1 MAQAEGYKVYIP
13 LRDAEEPVVAERC
26 CLLPCPCPPAAV
38 LVISAKGIIKSYSIF
53 PVNPDIA
60 CSPALEV
67 GVCLSIHFQYWLWYS
82 VFLDAEQY
90 VQI

>member
-1 MAQAEGYKVYIP
+1 MA
-13 LRDAEEPVVAERC
+13 AERC

-38 LVISAKGIIKSYSIF
+38 LDIPAKGIIKSYSIF

-60 CSPALEV
+60 CSPAFEV
-67 GVCLSIHFQYWLWYS
+67 GVCFSILFQYRLWYS